1 MQQHLVKR
9 GLWRSWRR
17 SKRPACRIQVRV
29 NKCSTQC
36 KLTVRITCVQLRKH
50 LHCTLVEGDRLFLF
64 VFLKKSGECM
74 GCASGLEGPCIYN
87 YVQFVFRLATDGW
100 SLHFK
105 MWWVLGRAAW
115 ACLLIASQ
123 WLERPFLSPRPNRCC
138 VELFVCRCVLAGD
151 VPSAQAGRGAAT
163 RYD

>member
-1 MQQHLVKR
+1 
-9 GLWRSWRR
+9 
-17 SKRPACRIQVRV
+17 
-29 NKCSTQC
+29 
-36 KLTVRITCVQLRKH
+36 
-50 LHCTLVEGDRLFLF
+50 
-64 VFLKKSGECM
+64 M
-74 GCASGLEGPCIYN
+74 GCASGLEGTCIYM
-87 YVQFVFRLATDGW
+87 QFVFRLATDGW